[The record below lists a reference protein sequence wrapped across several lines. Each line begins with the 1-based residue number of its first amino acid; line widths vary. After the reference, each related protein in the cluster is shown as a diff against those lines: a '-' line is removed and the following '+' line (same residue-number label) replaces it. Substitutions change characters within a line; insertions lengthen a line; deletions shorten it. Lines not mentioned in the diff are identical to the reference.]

1 MTARDSVMFRPAR
14 QTCRPAR
21 SAPTAL
27 TTWRVAAV
35 AAMLAGAPAHAAD
48 LDLRLVDSAGQPVAD
63 AVMTYHPA
71 AGAPPGPIRFPWP
84 AEMVQENVTFVPHV
98 LIVPVGATVRF
109 PNRDKVRHHVYSF
122 SRAARF
128 EIKLFG
134 RDETRSY
141 TFTTPGAVALGCNIH
156 DRMAGF
162 IRVVDTPFAARS
174 DAGGRVRLAG
184 LPDGR
189 GRITIWHPRL
199 KGKDQEMLLP
209 FGPGAP
215 ARPAGQRIVLPL
227 GPVR

>member
-1 MTARDSVMFRPAR
+1 MLRRAR
-14 QTCRPAR
+14 QTRCRSSMVPTAR
-21 SAPTAL
+21 SAVL
-27 TTWRVAAV
+27 GAA
-35 AAMLAGAPAHAAD
+35 AMAMLAAAPAPAAD
-48 LDLRLVDSAGQPVAD
+48 LDLRLVDSTGQPVPD
-63 AVMTYHPA
+63 AVMTFHPA
-71 AGAPPGPIRFPWP
+71 GGAAPGPIRFPWP

-162 IRVVDTPFAARS
+162 IRVVDTPFAAKS
-174 DAGGRVRLAG
+174 DAGGRIRLAG

-199 KGKDQEMLLP
+199 KAKDQEMVLP
-209 FGPGAP
+209 HGPGAP
-215 ARPAGQRIVLPL
+215 ARAAGQRIVLQL